1 MTAPAPGRRG
11 RFITFEGGEG
21 AGKTTQQRL
30 LADSLRA
37 RGVAMVATREPGGS
51 PLAEKLRKALLSGR
65 AAALGPLGEATLFSA
80 ARIDHVDTLIEPALA
95 RGAFVLC
102 DRFADSTRAYQ
113 GALGQADE
121 RMIALLER
129 VAVRE
134 TRPDLTIVLDLPSSD
149 GLARATRRRAE
160 GAAPDRFES
169 EDASFHEALRRAFL
183 TIAACEPD
191 RCCVVNALQP
201 KEEVARA
208 IWQLVEARF
217 LDKSESG
224 TG

>member
-30 LADSLRA
+30 LAESLRA
-37 RGVAMVATREPGGS
+37 RGVETVATREPGGS
-51 PLAEKLRKALLSGR
+51 PLGEKLRAALLSSR
-65 AAALGPLGEATLFSA
+65 AAPLGPLGEATLFAA

-102 DRFADSTRAYQ
+102 DRFADSTKAYQ

-129 VAVRE
+129 IAVRE
-134 TRPDLTIVLDLPSSD
+134 TRPDLTIVLDLPSRE

-160 GAAPDRFES
+160 DAAPDRFEG
-169 EDASFHEALRRAFL
+169 EDARYHEELRRAFL
-183 TIAACEPD
+183 DIAACEPD

-201 KEEVARA
+201 ETEVARA

-217 LDKSESG
+217 LDKRQHE
-224 TG
+224 TA